1 MEVTFGMHDRV
12 EQNTRMSLRQA
23 DPAIKRLWEK
33 LEDEQQAI
41 VLERRRLQD
50 IWRKISA
57 MHRENAEARQ
67 A

>member
-1 MEVTFGMHDRV
+1 MEGAFGEHDCV
-12 EQNTRMSLRQA
+12 EQNTRMPLRQA

-33 LEDEQQAI
+33 LENEQQAI

-57 MHRENAEARQ
+57 MHTANAEARQ